1 MPVGMLS
8 GFSFVRLF
16 VSLWTDS
23 VACQVPL
30 FMGFSKQ
37 EYRNGLPCPPS
48 KDLPNPGT
56 HTSITREDS
65 TVEYKLGLEDQMP
78 LWNWHWTEGMSGN
91 RYDDC
96 EKKEMYSGNQ
106 WLWIKIQGSDCR
118 WGRKSDI
125 IKVQEKD
132 KRCTTKQGFLALRL

>member
-1 MPVGMLS
+1 MFHCLEAPPPCVLS
-8 GFSFVRLF
+8 HFSRVRLS
-16 VSLWTDS
+16 VTLWTI
-23 VACQVPL
+23 ARQAPL

-37 EYRNGLPCPPS
+37 EYWNGLPCPIS

-106 WLWIKIQGSDCR
+106 Q
-118 WGRKSDI
+118 
-125 IKVQEKD
+125 
-132 KRCTTKQGFLALRL
+132 F

>member
-1 MPVGMLS
+1 MS
-8 GFSFVRLF
+8 RLF
-16 VSLWTDS
+16 LGIGIDIHLLYACGHAKWLQFCPTPCEPMDS

-37 EYRNGLPCPPS
+37 EYWNGLPCPIS

-65 TVEYKLGLEDQMP
+65 TVEYKLALEDQMP

-106 WLWIKIQGSDCR
+106 Q
-118 WGRKSDI
+118 
-125 IKVQEKD
+125 
-132 KRCTTKQGFLALRL
+132 F